1 MRRMALAMILSFAGC
16 TGDPA
21 ASGYQCVAP
30 ANPGGGWDLACRLAS
45 RAFTESGLIQGN
57 VQVVNLPGA
66 GGGRAFV
73 RLATNRRS
81 DPTVFAAASPATTL
95 NLAQGLFGSL
105 DVADVRW
112 VAALAA
118 EPGVLA
124 VRADAPWT
132 SLSDLLEQWRRSPGS
147 IISAGGSAVASQ
159 DHVKVLLVAEAGG
172 VDPLLVRYVP
182 FDGGGEALA
191 ATLGGFVD
199 LFSGEASEIL
209 PHLEAGS
216 VRVLA
221 VMSRNPLSPPLDS
234 LPTTFQAGI
243 QVEWPTWRGFY
254 LPGQVSDSVYHA
266 WVERFSALAASQE
279 WESVRQ
285 AYRWEP
291 FVLTGSE
298 FEVFVRD
305 QVETFQ
311 GLARRMGLIP

>member
-1 MRRMALAMILSFAGC
+1 
-16 TGDPA
+16 
-21 ASGYQCVAP
+21 
-30 ANPGGGWDLACRLAS
+30 
-45 RAFTESGLIQGN
+45 

-105 DVADVRW
+105 GVEDVRW

-132 SLSDLLEQWRRSPGS
+132 SLPDLLEEWRRSPGS

-172 VDPLLVRYVP
+172 VDPLQVRYVP
-182 FDGGGEALA
+182 FDG
-191 ATLGGFVD
+191 
-199 LFSGEASEIL
+199 
-209 PHLEAGS
+209 
-216 VRVLA
+216 
-221 VMSRNPLSPPLDS
+221 PLDS
-234 LPTTFQAGI
+234 LPTTFQAGLE
-243 QVEWPTWRGFY
+243 VEWPTWRGFY

-266 WVERFSALAASQE
+266 WVERFSALAASRE
-279 WESVRQ
+279 WESVRRT
-285 AYRWEP
+285 YRWEP
-291 FVLTGSE
+291 FVLTGPE
-298 FEVFVRD
+298 FETFVRG

-311 GLARRMGLIP
+311 GLARRMGLIR